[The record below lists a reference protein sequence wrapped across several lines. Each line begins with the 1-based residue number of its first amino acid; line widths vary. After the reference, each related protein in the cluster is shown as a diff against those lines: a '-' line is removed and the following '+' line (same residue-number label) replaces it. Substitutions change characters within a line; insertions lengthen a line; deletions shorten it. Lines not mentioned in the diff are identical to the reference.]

1 MKKGIRIKAILVGV
15 VITGV
20 LALAGCD
27 ENQTAKEEKEY
38 TAQMQNQISAS
49 IGKPDVS
56 NYFEYSQLKE
66 IYEKRDNPNL
76 ICYWYTKND
85 YTGKFIYQGKCVGYG
100 IPYGASITANEVP
113 DYNSYEDNAHLKQAE
128 PNGLYT
134 DSVVTTA
141 TWILSVTEEGEI
153 NPTYVESEITV
164 SQTKIPASKC
174 EEWSLG
180 EDYSDLSE
188 KAEIAGEVEVEEKEV
203 SNEKEEESEE
213 NKDE

>member
-1 MKKGIRIKAILVGV
+1 MKKNCKRVFVAMLIVVGLVGL
-15 VITGV
+15 T
-20 LALAGCD
+20 GCD
-27 ENQTAKEEKEY
+27 YGSETSREEAAY
-38 TAQMQNQISAS
+38 TSQLQSQISAS

-113 DYNSYEDNAHLKQAE
+113 DYTSYQDNAHLKQAE

-134 DSVVTTA
+134 ESVVTTA
-141 TWILSVTEEGEI
+141 TWILSVTENGEI

-174 EEWSLG
+174 EDWSLG
-180 EDYSDLSE
+180 DNYDKLSDKADIKGKV
-188 KAEIAGEVEVEEKEV
+188 KAETV
-203 SNEKEEESEE
+203 EEESEE
-213 NKDE
+213 SEDE